1 MKVETSRFGPAS
13 ALPEADEVDRCAY
26 NGAFWD
32 IGFRWQWDANTYR
45 ELCRMPEEKARLR
58 AYVERH
64 QPHLFS
70 AYDPDFLIDLI
81 LANKIRRY
89 QAIVTAKAAGMRLEL
104 SCNGLKG
111 AE

>member
-1 MKVETSRFGPAS
+1 MKKETPRFDPTP
-13 ALPEADEVDRCAY
+13 ALPEADDTHRCAY

-32 IGFRWQWDANTYR
+32 IGFKWQWDADTYR
-45 ELCRMPEEKARLR
+45 ELCRMPEERARLR

-64 QPHLFS
+64 QPHLFR

-89 QAIVTAKAAGMRLEL
+89 QAIVTAKVTGRRLEL